1 MFPQCGLCGSVSSLE
16 VSDLLISALP
26 GITSR
31 GTGLLY
37 NCEAVMDSQK
47 VQKCLLFSVQTP
59 LILFL
64 VSVSMIGDRNCHAEL
79 ERDFPSEEK
88 WCSLLQL

>member
-1 MFPQCGLCGSVSSLE
+1 
-16 VSDLLISALP
+16 
-26 GITSR
+26 
-31 GTGLLY
+31 
-37 NCEAVMDSQK
+37 MDSQK